1 MSNLR
6 QLPNRCNE
14 AAADDFL
21 PEDREPLPEDR
32 EPLPEV
38 REPLPEDHEPLPEGP
53 NYDPD
58 HATRYSRPFPFAHQK
73 LKVYQVALE
82 MARCSRELADRVP
95 RGYRPFADQ
104 LLRAAG
110 HTVLLIGEGAN
121 RYTAGQKRQRYTE
134 ARGESGETAATAELL
149 ATLRLVPHAEAQH
162 VEHLAG
168 RVAAMLTRLI
178 QRYS

>member
-1 MSNLR
+1 M
-6 QLPNRCNE
+6 
-14 AAADDFL
+14 
-21 PEDREPLPEDR
+21 PESPR
-32 EPLPEV
+32 
-38 REPLPEDHEPLPEGP
+38 
-53 NYDPD
+53 YDPEPEPEPRSPM
-58 HATRYSRPFPFAHQK
+58 AESPRYDSEPESETPERYPFTHQK
-73 LKVYQVALE
+73 LDVYRVALE
-82 MARCSRELADRVP
+82 IARRSRELADRVP

-134 ARGESGETAATAELL
+134 ARGECGEVASAVELL
-149 ATLRLVPHAEAQH
+149 ATLKLAPEVEAKQ
-162 VEHLAG
+162 VERLAG

>member
-1 MSNLR
+1 LR
-6 QLPNRCNE
+6 
-14 AAADDFL
+14 
-21 PEDREPLPEDR
+21 ED
-32 EPLPEV
+32 
-38 REPLPEDHEPLPEGP
+38 P
-53 NYDPD
+53 NYDTD
-58 HATRYSRPFPFAHQK
+58 HEARYSGDYPFAHKK
-73 LKVYQVALE
+73 LDVYRVALK
-82 MARCSRELADRVP
+82 MARYSRELADRVP

-134 ARGESGETAATAELL
+134 ARGESGETASAAELL
-149 ATLRLVPHAEAQH
+149 ATLRLVPEAEARH